1 MSEVGD
7 RLDKQAAEEKLL
19 DSLLLD
25 LTKSGKLEWQ
35 RCRFGIYD
43 YVTRVGQYT
52 IKMLKNCH
60 TLYISTK
67 DAEKDLHASGKAVW
81 YFLIKKTERP
91 DRQGLIQELQ
101 KRENV

>member
-25 LTKSGKLEWQ
+25 LTKSGKLD
-35 RCRFGIYD
+35 CVLAYPSHVVVDAKPTALPF
-43 YVTRVGQYT
+43 
-52 IKMLKNCH
+52 KMLKNCH